1 MTRWPEGMANT
12 RQVKVESQSGGTP
25 PLSLDHWGEQT
36 VLAICRIPLEPR
48 ISTRSYHG
56 STLQLRT
63 YPFSCWTHVGWQWLT
78 DCLQKTNVLDWQRM
92 RDELVLHTPHC
103 LGRSAE
109 PFAMR
114 HTIQSYGL
122 DALNWALIHQSNF
135 ASVQCISFRTECK
148 PETSYNKWHSSEVPF
163 SVPAWCRGA
172 LKQSVN
178 QNCHD
183 TTRHGSKQFLFS
195 VSARCWDAL
204 TLQQRADLTRRN
216 TLPY

>member
-1 MTRWPEGMANT
+1 MTWWPEGMANT

-25 PLSLDHWGEQT
+25 SLSLDHWGEQT

-122 DALNWALIHQSNF
+122 DALNWALIHQSNLHLF
-135 ASVQCISFRTECK
+135 NASAIE
-148 PETSYNKWHSSEVPF
+148 
-163 SVPAWCRGA
+163 
-172 LKQSVN
+172 QSVN
-178 QNCHD
+178 QKRHITND
-183 TTRHGSKQFLFS
+183 TVQRSHSLYPL
-195 VSARCWDAL
+195 DAEVL
-204 TLQQRADLTRRN
+204 SNRV
-216 TLPY
+216 